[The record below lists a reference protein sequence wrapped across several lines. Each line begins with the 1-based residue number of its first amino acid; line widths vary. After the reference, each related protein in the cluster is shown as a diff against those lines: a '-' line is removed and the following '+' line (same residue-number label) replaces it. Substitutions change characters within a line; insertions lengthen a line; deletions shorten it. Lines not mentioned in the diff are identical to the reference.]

1 MKTVKVNYTP
11 EMTAKAVAD
20 YAAGMPVEAIAAALG
35 KSTRSIV
42 AKLSRE
48 KVYVA
53 KTYTAKTGEAVTSKA
68 ELVEA
73 IAVKLGV
80 ASEVVGSLE
89 SATKVALKLVLENL
103 PDVAQSKLLSLQYC
117 EKTSVLTSLVEAQQ
131 FLIKSNSFIQPK
143 IQVLGFILSRI

>member
-1 MKTVKVNYTP
+1 MKTVKVNYTA
-11 EMTAKAVAD
+11 EQTAQAVAD
-20 YAAGMPVEAIAAALG
+20 YVAGMPVEAIAAALG

-103 PDVAQSKLLSLQYC
+103 PDV
-117 EKTSVLTSLVEAQQ
+117 EAA
-131 FLIKSNSFIQPK
+131 
-143 IQVLGFILSRI
+143 